1 MSFST
6 FLSALVIG
14 ADNGSVQLFAPTAEI
29 MGKCFKMFLFSF
41 YDALNDGYFYVGLPW
56 TYLVTSWFSIQV
68 VLLLFLQL
76 LQLGLP

>member
-29 MGKCFKMFLFSF
+29 MGKLFQVVSIFFLGCFK
-41 YDALNDGYFYVGLPW
+41 
-56 TYLVTSWFSIQV
+56 
-68 VLLLFLQL
+68 
-76 LQLGLP
+76 